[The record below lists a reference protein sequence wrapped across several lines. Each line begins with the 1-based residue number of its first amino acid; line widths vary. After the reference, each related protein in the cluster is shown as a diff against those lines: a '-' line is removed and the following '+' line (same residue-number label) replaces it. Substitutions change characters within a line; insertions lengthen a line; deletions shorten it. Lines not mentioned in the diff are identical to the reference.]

1 MWPLNVIF
9 PSGRTVQ
16 VMPRHLW
23 LVAAVVATISVF
35 IAYVGV
41 LSGSVERGAAQW
53 RAAQEAGP
61 APSAR
66 AVKGTLAIT
75 PTPTPTPT
83 PRKRSSVA
91 G

>member
-1 MWPLNVIF
+1 MWPLNITF

-16 VMPRHLW
+16 VVPRHLW
-23 LVAAVVATISVF
+23 LVAAVIASISLF
-35 IAYVGV
+35 TAYVGL

-61 APSAR
+61 APPAR
-66 AVKGTLAIT
+66 AVKGTLGIA
-75 PTPTPTPT
+75 PAPAPG

>member
-1 MWPLNVIF
+1 MWPLNIIF

-23 LVAAVVATISVF
+23 LVAAVIAAISVF
-35 IAYVGV
+35 TAYVGL

-53 RAAQEAGP
+53 RAAQEAAP
-61 APSAR
+61 APPAR
-66 AVKGTLAIT
+66 AVKGTLGTGIGPA
-75 PTPTPTPT
+75 PAQA
-83 PRKRSSVA
+83 PRKRSPVA

>member
-1 MWPLNVIF
+1 MWPLNIIF

-23 LVAAVVATISVF
+23 LGAALVAAFVVFV
-35 IAYVGV
+35 AYVA
-41 LSGSVERGAAQW
+41 LLNQSVERGAAQW
-53 RAAQEAGP
+53 RALQEAGGVP
-61 APSAR
+61 AVGP
-66 AVKGTLAIT
+66 VKGGAFGSA
-75 PTPTPTPT
+75 